1 MRASGNRVA
10 RAASIAVAWAVQL
23 TWLDADRLDDRDVAG
38 AVALLDAARLVDRH
52 ELVGP
57 TVFSFTTNLHHVW
70 DGDPPLAA
78 VARDS
83 TGRVAGVL
91 NVGLPHWD
99 NTHVGFVHVTVDPL
113 ARRQSIGRLL
123 FESGVDRVR
132 AEGRT
137 LVLSDC
143 WADSAGVEFA
153 RAMGMDQA
161 SANGPRDDQ
170 HGPGLWQPD
179 EHEAGV
185 PRRTTAR
192 CRCRRHAASGTA
204 RNKAGGMTLARRH
217 RDRPVRPPMP
227 ANRGRGTILL
237 GAAQPQ

>member
-57 TVFSFTTNLHHVW
+57 TIFSFTTNLHHVW

-161 SANGPRDDQ
+161 SVFVWRRQDLRSLDWPHLDAEYSAAESRATGYELVRVGPDTRG
-170 HGPGLWQPD
+170 H
-179 EHEAGV
+179 AG
-185 PRRTTAR
+185 
-192 CRCRRHAASGTA
+192 
-204 RNKAGGMTLARRH
+204 
-217 RDRPVRPPMP
+217 
-227 ANRGRGTILL
+227 
-237 GAAQPQ
+237 